1 MGEFG
6 IGQPVRRKED
16 VRLLTGKGRYTDDI
30 NVDGQLWAA
39 FLRSPHAHARIVSV
53 DTADAKAAPGVVAIF
68 TSADLTA
75 DGVGTLGCDANFT
88 SLDGKEMFK
97 PGRPALATG
106 AVRYVGEPVAIVVA
120 ETQNQARDA
129 AEMIMAEFEEL
140 PVVASTAE
148 AASPDAALVWPENGS
163 NVAVHWQNEDE
174 TRWNQAKAKA
184 AKVVSVELVNNRV
197 APSPMEP
204 RGVLADYDA
213 ASGRTTIY
221 APTQGGHRV
230 QNTVAKLLKLKPDQ
244 IRVLAYDTGGGFG
257 VRSKCY
263 PETVATVYASRKL
276 KRPVKWRGDRS
287 ETFVSDVH
295 GRDQINRA
303 WMAFDANAKILGLKV
318 ETLINC
324 GAYLSE
330 NGPRLPING
339 GGKILCGAYDIPVLH
354 FEVKPVFTN
363 TVPTDTYRGAGRP
376 EANYLHERLM
386 EAAAEAFGISSP
398 EIRRRTLVK
407 KEQLPYKTQ
416 MNLEIDSGDFIGT
429 MERAVKAADWD
440 GFEKRR
446 AEAKTRGK
454 LRGIGMAYFIE
465 GAGGRPLEEMKVK
478 ITREGKAEIVC
489 GTYSHGQGHETVWA
503 QLMNEF
509 LGLPLEDTT
518 LIQGDTDTMPE
529 NAAGTFGSRSS
540 MMGGVGIKKSCEG
553 IVEKGKAIA
562 AHLLQKPAGSVTFED
577 GVFKSGA
584 SSVTL
589 KEVARAAYDPK
600 RLPEGMEVGLEVG
613 YVYKRKGENDQNYPN
628 GCHIAEVEVDPDTGV
643 VQVVAFTAVDDCG
656 TVLNPFI
663 VHGQMHGGIAQ
674 GLGQALFENVA
685 YDRETGQILTGSYM
699 DYTMPR
705 AFNMPRMEL
714 DFNEV
719 PSVMNELGVKGAG
732 EAGCCGAPPAIVHAT
747 MNALKD
753 YGIRHID
760 MPLTPERVWRALNGK
775 AKSRAA

>member
-30 NVDGQLWAA
+30 NVDGQVWAA
-39 FLRSPHAHARIVSV
+39 FLRSPQAHARIVAI
-53 DTADAKAAPGVVAIF
+53 DAADAKAAPGVVGVF
-68 TSADLTA
+68 TGADLAA
-75 DGVGTLGCDANFT
+75 DGVGTLGCEANFQ
-88 SLDGKEMFK
+88 SLDGTPMFK

-106 AVRYVGEPVAIVVA
+106 AVRFVGEPVAIVVA
-120 ETQNQARDA
+120 ETLNQARDA
-129 AEMIMAEFEEL
+129 AERIVVEYDEL
-140 PVVASTAE
+140 PAIASTAD
-148 AASPDAALVWPENGS
+148 ALSPDAALVWPENGT
-163 NVAVHWQNEDE
+163 NAAVHWQNEDDA
-174 TRWNQAKAKA
+174 RWQAARTA
-184 AKVVSVELVNNRV
+184 AHTVVSVELVNNRV
-197 APSPMEP
+197 VPSPMEP

-213 ASGRTTIY
+213 ATGRTTIY
-221 APTQGGHRV
+221 APTQGGR
-230 QNTVAKLLKLKPDQ
+230 
-244 IRVLAYDTGGGFG
+244 RVLNTLAKSIFRISPDLVRVVAYDTGGGFG

-263 PETVATVYASRKL
+263 PETVATVYASRTL

-295 GRDQINRA
+295 GRDQVNRA
-303 WMAFDANAKILGLKV
+303 WLALDANARILGLKV
-318 ETLINC
+318 ETLVNV

-354 FEVKPVFTN
+354 FSVWPVFTN

-386 EAAAEAFGISSP
+386 EAAAEAFGLTSH

-416 MNLEIDSGDFIGT
+416 MNLEIDSGDFVGT
-429 MERAVKAADWD
+429 MDRAVAAAKWSS
-440 GFEKRR
+440 FETRR
-446 AEAKTRGK
+446 AEARARGK

-465 GAGGRPLEEMKVK
+465 GAGGRPIEEMKVR
-478 ITREGKAEIVC
+478 IARDGTAEIVC
-489 GTYSHGQGHETVWA
+489 GTYSHGQGHETVYA

-509 LGLPLEDTT
+509 MGLPLENVR

-529 NAAGTFGSRSS
+529 NSAGTFGSRSS
-540 MMGGVGIKKSCEG
+540 MMGGVGIKKSCE
-553 IVEKGKAIA
+553 IVIEKGKAIA
-562 AHLLQKPAGSVTFED
+562 GHLLQAEPKDVAFAD
-577 GVFKSGA
+577 GLFTARA

-589 KEVARAAYDPK
+589 AEVAKAAHDPSK
-600 RLPEGMEVGLEVG
+600 IPDGMAPGLEG
-613 YVYKRKGENDQNYPN
+613 SFLYKRKNENDQNFPN

-643 VQVVAFTAVDDCG
+643 VDVVGFTAVDDCG

-674 GLGQALFENVA
+674 GLGQALLENVA
-685 YDRETGQILTGSYM
+685 YDRETGQLLTGSYM

-705 AFNMPRMEL
+705 AFNMPRMAL

-719 PSVMNELGVKGAG
+719 PALMNELGVKGVG
-732 EAGCCGAPPAIVHAT
+732 EAGCCGAPSAIVHAVID
-747 MNALKD
+747 AVKH

-760 MPLTPERVWRALNGK
+760 MPLTPERVWRALHNG
-775 AKSRAA
+775 KSRAA